1 VKPLQQKPPQLVRP
15 RLWLSK
21 VLKCQAPPLR
31 QKANNAKAAVVVVVA
46 VVAVASVKKAR
57 HNWKV
62 LIKRMPP
69 QRKLRQAKLV
79 PKRLKAAQKAKARK
93 MAAVAVAAVTASA
106 VTVASVV
113 KVPKALK
120 PQKARHRK
128 ANKRQPWPN
137 WLRHRCP
144 WSCLPLQLTRARSA
158 WQPTMQVNLHPW
170 LLHL

>member
-93 MAAVAVAAVTASA
+93 MAAVAVAAVTASVVIA
-106 VTVASVV
+106 ANVAKVV
-113 KVPKALK
+113 KALTT
-120 PQKARHRK
+120 QKACQRK
-128 ANKRQPWPN
+128 AIKRQPWPSRP
-137 WLRHRCP
+137 RHRCQ
-144 WSCLPLQLTRARSA
+144 WSCPPLPQTLARSA
-158 WQPTMQVNLHPW
+158 WQPTMQANLHLW